1 MYKNW
6 NSRPYSRVLRLTFQL
21 YEHDKKYCMSN
32 LCVVFSRGNSLASQH
47 MYTASRQ
54 GS

>member
-21 YEHDKKYCMSN
+21 YDQDKTIFMSN
-32 LCVVFSRGNSLASQH
+32 LYVVFSLGSSSVSQRKS
-47 MYTASRQ
+47 TASRQ